1 MSNLQNISLTSVA
14 LGGNQTKYHRHLVIQ
29 KLIFSLASGKLINV
43 DCIAYSH
50 QTQYQLRITPTI
62 FFIYACASGIT

>member
-43 DCIAYSH
+43 D
-50 QTQYQLRITPTI
+50 
-62 FFIYACASGIT
+62 

>member
-14 LGGNQTKYHRHLVIQ
+14 LGDNQTKYHRHLVIQ

-43 DCIAYSH
+43 D
-50 QTQYQLRITPTI
+50 
-62 FFIYACASGIT
+62 